1 MFFFNGLKVND
12 ERIEHAK
19 NKIYRELYTF
29 ISIICLISIGVKYYI
44 YGRDIEFIWTEVAIL
59 LAGSVYYLIR
69 SVSLG
74 IYSDEVEIHDRNSN
88 ISMSKKTVLFSVF
101 LGLGFAL
108 LFATNSAVRYGSGG
122 NEVKYF
128 ITVFVFSLLL
138 YVPVFLG
145 VIYFPHLLAKIKSD
159 RNNRDDR

>member
-1 MFFFNGLKVND
+1 MFFSKSPKVND

-19 NKIYRELYTF
+19 NKIYRELYTL
-29 ISIICLISIGVKYYI
+29 ISIICLISIGVKYYTLGI
-44 YGRDIEFIWTEVAIL
+44 DIGFIWTELAIL
-59 LAGSVYYLIR
+59 FAGGIYYLIR

-88 ISMSKKTVLFSVF
+88 ISMSKKTVLLSVV
-101 LGLGFAL
+101 LGLGLAL
-108 LFATNSAVRYGSGG
+108 VFATNSAVKYGSDG
-122 NEVKYF
+122 NEAKYF
-128 ITVFVFSLLL
+128 ISVFVFSLLL

-145 VIYFPHLLAKIKSD
+145 LFYFPHLLAKIKSD